1 MSKVI
6 FGEKSI
12 MAYYKGRTNPKA
24 IERDFPH
31 LVDVAVPLGGFG
43 KRLDGMHEW
52 HRSRG
57 IEARQGRGQRD
68 EGHNFIRWCFAD
80 PKMAADFAAQFG
92 GTIMT

>member
-1 MSKVI
+1 
-6 FGEKSI
+6 